1 MSDVSSAAS
10 PPAGFRT
17 LRAFLA
23 NPAGAVSLAFMAA
36 IVGLALAA
44 PLVYP
49 EDPMAMVARPLLWP
63 GERAAYPLGTDSLGR
78 DVAAGIVWGA
88 RVSLLV
94 GLAAMM
100 IGVMIGIAVGAVAG
114 YFGGRTDTILV
125 KIIEIFQTPPS
136 FLLLVVLM
144 AIAQPSIT
152 NVVLAIGGVTWPT
165 TARLVRAEFRS
176 LRGKDFVTA
185 ARGLGYGHARIIV
198 FEMLPNA
205 MPPIIVSSS
214 VLVATAILMESAL
227 SFLGLSDPNVVSWGS
242 MIGAG
247 REMLRTA
254 WFLSAMPGLAI
265 VATVLALNTL
275 GDALN
280 DALNPHLSGNRRS

>member
-1 MSDVSSAAS
+1 
-10 PPAGFRT
+10 
-17 LRAFLA
+17 
-23 NPAGAVSLAFMAA
+23 
-36 IVGLALAA
+36 
-44 PLVYP
+44 
-49 EDPMAMVARPLLWP
+49 MVARPLLWP
-63 GERAAYPLGTDSLGR
+63 GQNAAHPLGTDSLGR

-88 RVSLLV
+88 RISLLV
-94 GLAAMM
+94 GLAAML
-100 IGVMIGIAVGAVAG
+100 IGIVIGLAVGAVAG

-136 FLLLVVLM
+136 FLLLIVLVV
-144 AIAQPSIT
+144 IAQPSIT
-152 NVVLAIGGVTWPT
+152 NVVLAIGGVTWTT

-185 ARGLGYGHARIIV
+185 ARGLGYGHVRIMLV
-198 FEMLPNA
+198 EMLPNA
-205 MPPIIVSSS
+205 LPPIIVSSS

-254 WFLSAMPGLAI
+254 WYLSAMPGLAI

-280 DALNPHLSGNRRS
+280 DALNPHLSGNSRS

>member
-1 MSDVSSAAS
+1 MSDVTAPA
-10 PPAGFRT
+10 PPTARFRA
-17 LRAFLA
+17 LRALLS
-23 NPAGAVSLAFMAA
+23 NPAGAISLAYMLAA
-36 IVGLALAA
+36 VGLALAA
-44 PLVYP
+44 PLLYP

-63 GERAAYPLGTDSLGR
+63 GDRAEFPLGTDSLGR

-94 GLAAMM
+94 GLAAML
-100 IGVMIGIAVGAVAG
+100 IGVMIGIAVGAIAG
-114 YFGGRTDTILV
+114 YFGGRTDTIVV

-185 ARGLGYGHARIIV
+185 ARGLGYGHARIMLVEI
-198 FEMLPNA
+198 LPNA
-205 MPPIIVSSS
+205 LPPIIVSSS

-254 WFLSAMPGLAI
+254 WFLSAVPGLAI

-280 DALNPHLSGNRRS
+280 DALNPHLSGNRRA

>member
-1 MSDVSSAAS
+1 M
-10 PPAGFRT
+10 
-17 LRAFLA
+17 
-23 NPAGAVSLAFMAA
+23 
-36 IVGLALAA
+36 
-44 PLVYP
+44 
-49 EDPMAMVARPLLWP
+49 
-63 GERAAYPLGTDSLGR
+63 
-78 DVAAGIVWGA
+78 AAGIVWGA

-94 GLAAMM
+94 GLAAMLLGVV
-100 IGVMIGIAVGAVAG
+100 IGMVVGAVAG
-114 YFGGRTDTILV
+114 YFGGRTDTVLV

-152 NVVLAIGGVTWPT
+152 NVVLAIGSVTWPT

-185 ARGLGYGHARIIV
+185 ARGLGYGHARIMLV
-198 FEMLPNA
+198 EMLPNA
-205 MPPIIVSSS
+205 LPPIIVSSS

-254 WFLSAMPGLAI
+254 WYLSAMPGLAI